1 MGKGR
6 KMKNWKRWLAAGCM
20 AALLGI
26 GTMGTTVMAMGGGG
40 VDRSKAVAEEE
51 KVPGARATSS
61 TASSKAWKKL
71 NGVCY
76 NGSGQKLEGAITR
89 GIDVSEWQDTIDW
102 SKVKKSNVDF
112 AFVRISYGLN
122 HIDMKYDYNMKQAE
136 KVGMPVGTYIYSL
149 ATTTQQA
156 MKEAQLAIKKMNGYK
171 VSYPVVYDIE
181 YEKMRSLSS
190 TQIAN
195 LAKAFC
201 NEVKKAGYY
210 PMIYCNTDWYDNKLD
225 WSKMTGYDVWLARY
239 GDTIL
244 APNKKNYKYTIW
256 QATDGDGGGYL
267 KSTKGLVSGI
277 PSYSTVDI
285 DFGYVDYTK
294 IITPR
299 WRAVTSYKAST
310 KPDTS
315 NGKTGWVTENGKKFY
330 YVNGVKKTGWIEVG
344 GKKYYI
350 DKTLGMYKSKLLRDS
365 KNVVRYVDRN
375 GVLVKNRW
383 ITVSGKKYYFD
394 QYGHAL
400 KGRKKVGQ
408 NYYYFQKKYGYMM
421 KHVRYMDSK
430 DDLYYFGGDG
440 IMVKSVFYTWS
451 GNNESHTYYFTA
463 SGRACRSWLRHD
475 GKKYY
480 FDPETAIMYK
490 NCTIKINGKS
500 YTFDANGVYITAA
513 AANKRK

>member
-1 MGKGR
+1 MR
-6 KMKNWKRWLAAGCM
+6 NWKKWLAAGCM
-20 AALLGI
+20 AAMLSI

-40 VDRSKAVAEEE
+40 VDRSEAVAQEE
-51 KVPGARATSS
+51 KVPAGKATQNSR
-61 TASSKAWKKL
+61 ASSKAWKKI

-102 SKVKKSNVDF
+102 AKVKKDNVDF

-122 HIDMKYDYNMKQAE
+122 YMDKKYDYNMKQAE
-136 KVGMPVGTYIYSL
+136 KVGMPVGTYVYSL

-181 YEKMRSLSS
+181 YSKMRSLSS

-210 PMIYCNTDWYDNKLD
+210 PMIYCNLDWYNNKID
-225 WSKMTGYDVWLARY
+225 WSKLTGYDVWLASY
-239 GDTIL
+239 GDRIL
-244 APNKKNYKYTIW
+244 APSRNDYKYSIW

-267 KSTKGLVSGI
+267 NTTKKLIAGI
-277 PSYSTVDI
+277 PIWSTVDI

-299 WRAVTSYKAST
+299 KYTASTYKASA

-330 YVNGVKKTGWIEVG
+330 YLNGVKKTGWVTVND
-344 GKKYYI
+344 KTYYV
-350 DKTLGMYKSKLLRDS
+350 DKTLGMRKSKLITDS
-365 KNVVRYVDRN
+365 NNVIRYVDKN
-375 GVLVKNRW
+375 GVIIKSRW
-383 ITVSGKKYYFD
+383 LTVGGKRYYFD
-394 QYGHAL
+394 KNGNSL
-400 KGRKKVGQ
+400 KKMRSVAGK
-408 NYYYFQKKYGYMM
+408 YYYFHARKGYML
-421 KHVRYMDSK
+421 KNVRYTNSN
-430 DDLYYFGGDG
+430 DDVYYFGSNGV
-440 IMVKSVFYTWS
+440 MVRDVFYTWS
-451 GNNESHTYYFTA
+451 GNGEKHTYYFT
-463 SGRACRSWLRHD
+463 SDGKMCRSWLILKD
-475 GKKYY
+475 KKYC
-480 FDPETAIMYK
+480 FDEDTGIMYK
-490 NCTIKINGKS
+490 DCTVKINGKRC
-500 YTFDANGVYITAA
+500 TFDKNGVYLTPAQAA
-513 AANKRK
+513 AKKKGKK